1 MTTEVAA
8 KKYLTTAEVSSRLNG
23 QIKKQ
28 TLANWRNLGTGPAFT
43 KLGGK
48 VLYPE
53 DKLDEWLAKNTV
65 QSTSNYSKP
74 KS

>member
-1 MTTEVAA
+1 MTTEVAT
-8 KKYLTTAEVSSRLNG
+8 KKYLTASEVSVRLNG
-23 QIKKQ
+23 HVKAQ

-48 VLYPE
+48 VLYPV

-65 QSTSNYSKP
+65 QSTSNYSKT